1 MTLREA
7 AQQALEA
14 LEYAQPFDGANGQIK
29 QAIADLQAVLEE
41 DRRFREF
48 ADRLWESSKDA
59 SELRQKL
66 LAEITPAQM
75 VHADAVGSTQTICP
89 NCHHTFNERNKQ

>member
-29 QAIADLQAVLEE
+29 RAIADLQAVLEE

-48 ADRLWESSKDA
+48 ADRLWESSKGA
-59 SELRQKL
+59 PELRQKIL
-66 LAEITPAQM
+66 TEITPAQM
-75 VHADAVGSTQTICP
+75 VHADAVGSETIVCP
-89 NCHHTFNERNKQ
+89 NCHHRFNEARE